1 MFINQVAALKTRFD
15 YFAPWNTTQTDYVK
29 LGEDDVI
36 AVILDDNAE
45 LVEWIT
51 EDAGLEFVANVAT
64 QGKYLIY
71 LESAQDTVQVQ
82 AAISERALYA
92 DCFA

>member
-1 MFINQVAALKTRFD
+1 MFTNQVAVPKTRFD
-15 YFAPWNTTQTDYVK
+15 YFAPWNTSQTDYVR

-45 LVEWIT
+45 LVEWVT
-51 EDAGLEFVANVAT
+51 EDADLEFVVNVAT

-71 LESAQDTVQVQ
+71 LESAQDTAQVRT
-82 AAISERALYA
+82 AMSERALYA